1 MPLKFD
7 GKTGEFG
14 ACVSHFKSKGKSD
27 LFARKI
33 CGEIQ
38 KRMEKET
45 STKFCAFAKL
55 QLKEFKEDF
64 HVSGYV
70 ATSHPDRA
78 ISEDGQF
85 AGDIIPKPVLQKI
98 INDINNKYL
107 PQAGAVS
114 ERHDHLEGSSNF
126 RDKNAHE
133 AGVLTPG
140 TQATL
145 IQLADGEWGAHVDT
159 ILSKTNPR
167 YEDVKTNIE
176 QGIYPGFS
184 IEYGNTEFVPTEKE
198 GKMYRMFTSIDTEG
212 FGYASRRKI
221 ANPHAEY
228 TDFGYKEI
236 GKVIQMEGKETELK
250 ALHDIQEDKKKAEE
264 AKKKKKKGDNTMK
277 KEEAQKIVDK
287 MDGKERKE
295 IEAKLIEAEVP
306 EAMIKELLPAEGGEG
321 EDTPPVDPAPTGKE
335 YKVSAEE
342 HELLVKFKESQA
354 KEAEIK
360 RLKPLVDAGIKAELK
375 ERGFSEA
382 PILTNEDTGKAEF
395 KEFDSYVQPK
405 KVRMKEFDDA
415 MAKRDIKANTPKL
428 QGIYQYTIDQQY
440 KEAGTLANSFIAKG
454 LDVWGNWKARGV
466 QPMPPADLVPFPQR
480 NLGEGSVLKEVN
492 GRLEA
497 KEFFRLKDIEMK
509 AGGGLGVTNASN
521 ANLNLADSSWTYG
534 SYFLSPVEL
543 NDIFQPV
550 LVNQLNDQT
559 TTFGS
564 LTKEDWSGRSQ
575 IQFRARTGQ
584 NSTVGGYREGV
595 NLTYGTD
602 FSGFIGKDKFQQPF
616 SYYRV
621 LVAVT
626 GQAQRLGQSPG
637 GIGDVWATEIKWSGV
652 DLLSKSGT
660 KGAAA
665 TGLNIAV
672 IGSGAGTAENI
683 ALGFEGLILGTT
695 GTLYGKALSANA
707 TLRSHKQNMSSER
720 VKLDQLR
727 KMIRFVST
735 GDGTGSSQIH
745 SNSRIGDL
753 AFYCH
758 HLQRDFVKGL
768 IQDMQRLVPTS
779 ARVGFEGEVEFDG
792 VPIRADRQIDTD
804 DIFLINHA
812 NTKIAMN
819 LPPTLEPLPVT
830 ADAQAAHI
838 KTYWNLYSDAP
849 GNNYW
854 AHTFATS

>member
-14 ACVSHFKSKGKSD
+14 ACVSHFKAKGKSE
-27 LFARKI
+27 LSARKI
-33 CGEIQ
+33 CGAIQ

-45 STKFCAFAKL
+45 NTKFCAFAKL

-78 ISEDGQF
+78 ASEDGEF
-85 AGDIIPKPVLQKI
+85 VGDILPKSTLQKI
-98 INDINNKYL
+98 VTDINNQYK
-107 PQAGAVS
+107 PQAGAIS
-114 ERHDHLEGSSNF
+114 ERHDHLKG
-126 RDKNAHE
+126 DPDAPI
-133 AGVLTPG
+133 AGVTVG
-140 TQATL
+140 MATL
-145 IQLADGEWGAHVDT
+145 EELPDGEWGVKVDT

-167 YEDVKTNIE
+167 FEEVKTNVE
-176 QGIYPGFS
+176 QGVYPGFS
-184 IEYGNTEFVPTEKE
+184 IEYTTNGFVPTERD
-198 GKMYRMFTSIDTEG
+198 GKMYRILTDIDTEG
-212 FGYASRRKI
+212 FGYANRRKI

-236 GKVIQMEGKETELK
+236 KNTKVNEMKETEIK
-250 ALHDIQEDKKKAEE
+250 ALHDIQEDKKAEE
-264 AKKKKKKGDNTMK
+264 AKKKKKKGDGTMK
-277 KEEAQKIVDK
+277 KEEEI
-287 MDGKERKE
+287 KEDAPKVEEKE
-295 IEAKLIEAEVP
+295 I
-306 EAMIKELLPAEGGEG
+306 KE
-321 EDTPPVDPAPTGKE
+321 TE
-335 YKVSAEE
+335 YTVSKAE
-342 HELLVKFKESQA
+342 HELLTKFKEQQE

-360 RLKPLVDAGIKAELK
+360 RIQPLVDAGIKAELK

-382 PILTNEDTGKAEF
+382 PILTNEDNGKLEF
-395 KEFDSYVQPK
+395 KEFDSYVQPE

-415 MAKRDIKANTPKL
+415 MAKRDIKANNPRV
-428 QGIYQYTIDQQY
+428 QAIYRNTIDQQY
-440 KEAGTLANSFIAKG
+440 KEAGALANSFIEKG
-454 LDVWGNWKARGV
+454 LNVWGNWRAKEPAGY
-466 QPMPPADLVPFPQR
+466 PADLVPFPQR
-480 NLGEGSVLKEVN
+480 NLGEGSALKEVN
-492 GRLEA
+492 GRVEA
-497 KEFFRLKDIEMK
+497 KEFYRLKGIEMK
-509 AGGGLGVTNASN
+509 AGGGLGVTNATN

-543 NDIFQPV
+543 NDIFQPI

-575 IQFRARTGQ
+575 IQFRARTSQ
-584 NSTVGGYREGV
+584 NSTVGGYEEGK
-595 NLTYGTD
+595 NLTYGSD
-602 FSGFIGKDKFQQPF
+602 FTGFVGKDKFQQPF
-616 SYYRV
+616 AYYRV
-621 LVAVT
+621 LLAVT

-660 KGAAA
+660 KGTAA

-672 IGSGAGTAENI
+672 LGSGAGTAENI

-695 GTLYGKALSANA
+695 GTLYGKALSANP
-707 TLRSHKQNMSSER
+707 TLRSHKENMSSER

-735 GDGTGSSQIH
+735 GDGTGASQIH
-745 SNSRIGDL
+745 SNSRVGDL

-854 AHTFATS
+854 SHTFATS